1 MKLRRILYM
10 SDKPKMSLTKKVLI
24 AFAVLVVI
32 AAFAG
37 RNGESKKQS
46 EKAPEPAIE
55 YPENET
61 ALIDASKKAMDK
73 AKKAENDMQK
83 GSALNERN
91 NAICS
96 SIGSFTVT
104 DWVGTISKIDSNSDG
119 YGVLKIELAKNIY
132 VQTWNNSLSDTFD
145 HTLIKPST
153 TLFETVSNLKK
164 GQKVKFSGKF
174 FKDDDTCIS
183 EGSLSLD
190 GKLKEPEY
198 IFRFSQVTP
207 L

>member
-61 ALIDASKKAMDK
+61 ALIEASKKAMNK
-73 AKKAENDMQK
+73 AKKAE
-83 GSALNERN
+83 NERN